1 MKVRNFALLFVILV
15 LIQQAT
21 ASHMLVYGDVTI
33 DGKPAPIGT
42 VIVAKIVDIEVGNCT
57 TEEEGIYGILIATNE
72 SEYTP
77 INFYID
83 NSRAIQV
90 VTFIPESVMM
100 LTLDFKSLEE
110 TTTTIRKVELPTT
123 VVQEPGIIGRAISFT
138 TNDGTIIGFIIVLVL
153 IFYSLRDL
161 L

>member
-1 MKVRNFALLFVILV
+1 MKIGNFALLFVILV
-15 LIQQAT
+15 IQEAA

-33 DGKPAPIGT
+33 DGRPAPVGT
-42 VIVAKIVDIEVGNCT
+42 IIVAKIVDVEVGNCIT
-57 TEEEGIYGILIATNE
+57 TEEGTYGILITTNE
-72 SEYTP
+72 SRYTP
-77 INFYID
+77 IDFYIG

-100 LTLDFKSLEE
+100 LDLDFTTE
-110 TTTTIRKVELPTT
+110 TTTTIRKVEPPTT

-153 IFYSLRDL
+153 IFYFIRDL